1 MIMWKLRKN
10 PFIIISKIIKFLGT
24 NLTKQVQESYT
35 ENYKT
40 SLKETKNNLVKW
52 TFCVHELEN
61 LILLRWQY
69 FKKTY
74 LQIQQESL
82 SNSMLP

>member
-24 NLTKQVQESYT
+24 NLTKQVQKSYT

-40 SLKETKNNLVKW
+40 SLKETKNNLNGHSV
-52 TFCVHELEN
+52 FMN
-61 LILLRWQY
+61 
-69 FKKTY
+69 
-74 LQIQQESL
+74 
-82 SNSMLP
+82 